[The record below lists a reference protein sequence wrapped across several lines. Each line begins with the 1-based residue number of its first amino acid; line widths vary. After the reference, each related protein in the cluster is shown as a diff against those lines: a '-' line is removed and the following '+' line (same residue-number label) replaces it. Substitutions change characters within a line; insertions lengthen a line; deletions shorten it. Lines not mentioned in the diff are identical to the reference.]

1 MVKKQTDSDRLRAM
15 LERSG
20 LSQRGAA
27 RQLGMAER
35 TMRYYVAGEQPVPRS
50 VMLAIES
57 LTGDPAHFQRM
68 TAKIREQAGCRCDE
82 FEISTYRSG
91 EPGRQEVQAGISDG
105 TCEAC
110 SDGTTREV
118 AMRLLHLS
126 AVPLIDARGSRR
138 K

>member
-1 MVKKQTDSDRLRAM
+1 MVKKLTDADRLRAI
-15 LERSG
+15 LERSR

-35 TMRYYVAGEQPVPRS
+35 TMRYYVAGEQPVPRA

-68 TAKIREQAGCRCDE
+68 TAKIRAEAGCRCDE
-82 FEISTYRSG
+82 FGISTYRSD
-91 EPGRQEVQAGISDG
+91 EPGKQEVEAGISDG

-110 SDGTTREV
+110 SNGTTREV
-118 AMRLLHLS
+118 AMRFLRMS
-126 AVPLIDARGSRR
+126 AVPLIDNRGSRR